1 MDTNV
6 NIVPRGK
13 TFYNGNTIDSNNL
26 GGVELEGMR
35 HTFKD
40 TDPANLAVKGNRGG
54 AGREVTAILVRNVS
68 TIALVPGKAV
78 TYAAGYRQRRVD
90 GYARLTACEVAGVVD
105 DHLPAAGVAVNDLF
119 WLIIDGPVL
128 TKTPLAGGDFAID
141 IAEGEPVYALTA
153 AASTSTTAGRF
164 QVWNGTMTA
173 AQGTD
178 GSGTKIILNH
188 FARAMSAKTTG
199 NTDTDILID
208 VKIRR

>member
-54 AGREVTAILVRNVS
+54 AGREVTAVLVRNSS

-78 TYAAGYRQRRVD
+78 VWAAGYRYRRVD
-90 GYARLTACEVAGVVD
+90 GYLRTTAGECAGFVD
-105 DHLPAAGVAVNDLF
+105 DHLPTAGVAVNDLF
-119 WLIIDGPVL
+119 WLIIDGPCLV
-128 TKTPLAGGDFAID
+128 KTPLAAGEFAID
-141 IAEGEPVYALTA
+141 IVEGEPLYGLTA
-153 AASTSTTAGRF
+153 AASTSTSTVVPF
-164 QVWNGTMTA
+164 
-173 AQGTD
+173 
-178 GSGTKIILNH
+178 S
-188 FARAMSAKTTG
+188 
-199 NTDTDILID
+199 
-208 VKIRR
+208 RRTLRG